1 MLAKRLQIIGIKEQG
16 LVASVRDYVIH
27 DRGSGHDA
35 PICAEFAEWVLN
47 KALVANLA
55 PGVTV

>member
-16 LVASVRDYVIH
+16 LVASVRGYVIH

-35 PICAEFAEWVLN
+35 PICTEFAKRVLN
-47 KALVANLA
+47 
-55 PGVTV
+55 